1 MAASPPR
8 SRYLDAGYAG
18 LALAAVILV
27 SVLGQIATF
36 PNLAPW
42 YASLTKPSFNPPN
55 WVFGPVWTT
64 LYLLV
69 AFALW
74 RVLRLPP
81 KTAGRS
87 TALVFFFGQLALN
100 AVWSWMFFWAHS
112 PLLGLIDIV
121 PQLVMI
127 VATIV
132 TFARVDRIAAWCF
145 VPLLAWVAY
154 ASLLNVAVWRLNG

>member
-1 MAASPPR
+1 MTASPSR
-8 SRYLDAGYAG
+8 SLRRDAGYAI
-18 LALAAVILV
+18 LALAAVVLV

-36 PNLAPW
+36 PNLTPW
-42 YASLTKPSFNPPN
+42 YASLNKPSFNPPN

-64 LYLLV
+64 LYLLM

-81 KTAGRS
+81 DRPGRRA
-87 TALVFFFGQLALN
+87 ALAYFFAQLALN
-100 AVWSWMFFWAHS
+100 AAWSWLFFWAHS
-112 PLLGLIDIV
+112 PLLGLVDLV

-127 VATIV
+127 AATV
-132 TFARVDRIAAWCF
+132 VSFARIDKIAAWCL
-145 VPLLAWVAY
+145 VPLFAWVSY